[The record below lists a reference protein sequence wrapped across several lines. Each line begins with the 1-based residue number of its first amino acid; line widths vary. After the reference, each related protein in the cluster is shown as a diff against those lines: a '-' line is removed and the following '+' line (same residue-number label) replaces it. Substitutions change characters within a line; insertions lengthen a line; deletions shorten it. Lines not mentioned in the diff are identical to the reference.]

1 MPLLPIH
8 LFLLTLV
15 LILTD
20 RCSYLFWASTA
31 KSNVFNFT
39 SQWRN
44 QFVIFLPQSHNR
56 LYTVKQIDHLGHSI
70 DPSSCIILIS
80 PSFSNVHVFRLV
92 MSVGQRKNSESLR
105 GIKPQIFGFCALMLC
120 PWATDST
127 VSVEKVWVKRY
138 AAMLESITGHW
149 VKFGTQTNPLGFH
162 CSETLISQ
170 QFLFWIRKELL
181 GEKFTPI
188 IRKPS
193 WCVNSWLKPR
203 RHWILP
209 QEW

>member
-1 MPLLPIH
+1 MLQH
-8 LFLLTLV
+8 
-15 LILTD
+15 
-20 RCSYLFWASTA
+20 
-31 KSNVFNFT
+31 
-39 SQWRN
+39 
-44 QFVIFLPQSHNR
+44 R
-56 LYTVKQIDHLGHSI
+56 LWFRVQQIDHLGHSI

-80 PSFSNVHVFRLV
+80 PSFSNVYVFRLV
-92 MSVGQRKNSESLR
+92 MSMGQRKNSESLR
-105 GIKPQIFGFCALMLC
+105 GIQPQIFGFCALMLC

-127 VSVEKVWVKRY
+127 VSVDKVWVKRY

-203 RHWILP
+203 RHWILS
-209 QEW
+209 QKW

>member
-1 MPLLPIH
+1 MKE
-8 LFLLTLV
+8 
-15 LILTD
+15 
-20 RCSYLFWASTA
+20 STC
-31 KSNVFNFT
+31 K
-39 SQWRN
+39 
-44 QFVIFLPQSHNR
+44 
-56 LYTVKQIDHLGHSI
+56 
-70 DPSSCIILIS
+70 SSCPKVTIDCIQWISQCFNAGSDLECNKLTSLGTASIQALIHIILIS
-80 PSFSNVHVFRLV
+80 PSFSNVHVFCLV

-105 GIKPQIFGFCALMLC
+105 GIKPQIFGFHALMLC

-138 AAMLESITGHW
+138 TAMLESNTGHW
-149 VKFGTQTNPLGFH
+149 VKFGTQTNPFGFH
-162 CSETLISQ
+162 CSETFISQ